1 MLSMILAMDVNKLV
15 GKNGTKNGLPWHYK
29 EDLQFYK
36 NMTMNKK
43 NIMGRET
50 FDSIGFALP
59 NRDTY
64 VMTRNKKLN
73 YDGVTMLDLE
83 GVLKLNKENLDE
95 EIMVVGGVQVFE
107 LLKEYV
113 DTIYLTTIKKE
124 YDGDVYYDS
133 FNTNDFVLNE
143 EKKGDNEDLLFQ
155 TWKRKK

>member
-15 GKNGTKNGLPWHYK
+15 GKNDTKNGLPWHYK

-36 NMTMNKK
+36 KMTVNKK

-64 VMTRNKKLN
+64 VMSRNKELKYEN
-73 YDGVTMLDLE
+73 VTMIDLE
-83 GVLKLNKENLDE
+83 GVLKLNKENLEE

-107 LLKEYV
+107 LLNKYI
-113 DTIYLTTIKKE
+113 DTIYLTLVQKE
-124 YDGDVYYDS
+124 YEGDVYY
-133 FNTNDFVLNE
+133 NTFSTKGFKLIK
-143 EKKGDNEDLLFQ
+143 EKSGDDKDLLFQ
-155 TWKRKK
+155 TWVREK